1 MIVIPYK
8 SDAQIEMDAM
18 VALRGSTDKSKLNNK
33 NVDCW
38 CNGYRHCQYDVRK
51 ELQAK
56 NNADKREVLQDIID
70 YCQNKIEEMHE
81 NDGYSSG
88 YMYSIPEGE
97 VAMYKLL
104 ADVAKSAGF
113 IKENLENIKLHYSD
127 YKPKETD

>member
-18 VALRGSTDKSKLNNK
+18 VSLRSSTDKSKLNNK

-38 CNGYRHCQYDVRK
+38 CSGYRHCQSDVRK

-56 NNADKREVLQDIID
+56 NDSDKRDVLQDIID
-70 YCQNKIEEMHE
+70 YCQNKIEEMHD
-81 NDGYSSG
+81 NDGYSG
-88 YMYSIPEGE
+88 YMYSIPTGE
-97 VAMYKLL
+97 EAMYKLL
-104 ADVAKSAGF
+104 ADVAKSAVF
-113 IKENLENIKLHYSD
+113 IKENLENIKLHYRD

>member
-18 VALRGSTDKSKLNNK
+18 VFLRASSDKSKLNNK

-38 CNGYRHCQYDVRK
+38 CSGYRHCQYDVRK

-56 NNADKREVLQDIID
+56 NDADKRDVLQDIID
-70 YCQNKIEEMHE
+70 YCQNKIEEMHD
-81 NDGYSSG
+81 NDGYSG
-88 YMYSIPEGE
+88 YMYSIPTGE
-97 VAMYKLL
+97 EAMYKLL

-113 IKENLENIKLHYSD
+113 IKENLENIKLHYRD